1 MKTTTKNNNSQHLS
15 HRIVPK
21 NTTKHNTCPAEL
33 RENTTHIRIPIPFG
47 RENDNKKQQFTTT
60 LTFARKTTIHIV
72 MFRISIIIACLSVIA
87 FSSCRESRIH
97 DHPEWAKRFEA
108 QGITNACFMLRDN
121 NHEAV
126 HYYNKDRC
134 LQRFS
139 PASTFKI
146 FNSLVALETATA
158 LDEQMIIKWD
168 SVVRWNPD
176 WNRDMN
182 MREAFKVS
190 NVGYYQ
196 ELARRIGPQYMK
208 HYLDTANYGNK
219 SIGGGIDQ
227 FWLNDSLQIS
237 ADEQVGF
244 IKRLYFNELPFAERT
259 QRIVRSMMLQEQTE
273 NYRLSYKTGWATLPA
288 KQVLWVVGYVEKIEH
303 MKEHENSMNKSNERM
318 YPYFF
323 AQNFE
328 LSPADTTKD
337 WASIRI
343 STMKDILKD
352 FGALPQQ

>member
-1 MKTTTKNNNSQHLS
+1 MMS
-15 HRIVPK
+15 R
-21 NTTKHNTCPAEL
+21 
-33 RENTTHIRIPIPFG
+33 F
-47 RENDNKKQQFTTT
+47 
-60 LTFARKTTIHIV
+60 
-72 MFRISIIIACLSVIA
+72 SIIIACISVIA
-87 FSSCRESRIH
+87 FSACRETRIH
-97 DHPEWAKRFEA
+97 EHADWGKHFEA
-108 QGITNACFMLRDN
+108 QGITNACFILRDN
-121 NHEAV
+121 NHETV
-126 HYYNKDRC
+126 HYYNKERC
-134 LQRFS
+134 LERFC

-146 FNSLVALETATA
+146 LNSLVGLETATA

-190 NVGYYQ
+190 NVSYFQ
-196 ELARRIGPQYMK
+196 ELARRIGPAYMQ
-208 HYLDTANYGNK
+208 HYLDTLNYGNK
-219 SIGGGIDQ
+219 SIAGGIDQ

-244 IKRLYFNELPFAERT
+244 IKRLYFNELPLSERT
-259 QRIVRSMMLQEQTE
+259 QRIVRSMMLQEE
-273 NYRLSYKTGWATLPA
+273 GNGYRLFYKTGWAKLPA
-288 KQVLWVVGYVEKIEH
+288 KQVLWVVGFVEKIEH

-328 LSPADTTKD
+328 LSPNDTTKD
-337 WASIRI
+337 WGSVRVDIL
-343 STMKDILKD
+343 KDVLKD